1 MSETIIFWR
10 CEGCGEEFSKYTF
23 SHARAEMG
31 PDGQPIPVQCG
42 PVQKIEMDAL
52 RGEEAR

>member
-10 CEGCGEEFSKYTF
+10 CERCGEEFSKYTF
-23 SHARAEMG
+23 SHSRAEMG
-31 PDGQPIPVQCG
+31 PDGQPIEVQCG
-42 PVQKIEMDAL
+42 PVEKIEMDAL